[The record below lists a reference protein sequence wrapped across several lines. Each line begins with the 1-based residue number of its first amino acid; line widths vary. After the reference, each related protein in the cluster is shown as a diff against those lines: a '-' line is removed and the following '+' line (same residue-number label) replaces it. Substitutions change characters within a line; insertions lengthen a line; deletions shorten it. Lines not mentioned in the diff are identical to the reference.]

1 MTELSTPDT
10 PIRCIVADDEPLA
23 VQLLE
28 AYIRRSSGLVLT
40 GAYTNAD
47 KALDAIRS
55 GGADLAFL
63 DIQMPGLSGLQL
75 ASIARDCGVRVVFVT
90 AYRDFA
96 VEGFRVNAID
106 YLLKPV
112 SFAEFTDAVGRAAE
126 ALAPRGV
133 PAGTFMTVRSDYRQ
147 IRIDHDDILYV
158 EGLKDYVKIY
168 TQSRSR
174 PVITQ
179 MSLKAVQQA
188 LPADAFMR
196 VHRSFIIA
204 VARVRSFDRSHVAL
218 PDADIPVG
226 DTYRAEFLA
235 RMGG

>member
-28 AYIRRSSGLVLT
+28 AYIRRSPGLVLT
-40 GAYTNAD
+40 GSYTNAD

-63 DIQMPGLSGLQL
+63 DIQMPGMSGLQL
-75 ASIARDCGVRVVFVT
+75 AAIARDCGVRVVFVT

-112 SFAEFTDAVGRAAE
+112 SFAEFTDAAV
-126 ALAPRGV
+126 
-133 PAGTFMTVRSDYRQ
+133 S
-147 IRIDHDDILYV
+147 
-158 EGLKDYVKIY
+158 Y
-168 TQSRSR
+168 THL
-174 PVITQ
+174 T
-179 MSLKAVQQA
+179 
-188 LPADAFMR
+188 LPT
-196 VHRSFIIA
+196 IA
-204 VARVRSFDRSHVAL
+204 
-218 PDADIPVG
+218 
-226 DTYRAEFLA
+226 
-235 RMGG
+235 

>member
-1 MTELSTPDT
+1 MTDIT

-28 AYIRRSSGLVLT
+28 SYIGRTSRLVLT
-40 GAYTNAD
+40 GSYTHAD
-47 KALDAIRS
+47 EALAAIRS
-55 GGADLAFL
+55 DMADLAFL
-63 DIQMPGLSGLQL
+63 DIQMPRMSGLQL
-75 ASIARDCGVRVVFVT
+75 AALARDHGVRVVFVT

-112 SFAEFTDAVGRAAE
+112 SFAEFTDAVDRAAKALVPKAATNTPE
-126 ALAPRGV
+126 ADR
-133 PAGTFMTVRSDYRQ
+133 FITVRSDYRQ
-147 IRIDHDDILYV
+147 IRIDHDDITYI

-168 TQSRSR
+168 TQSRPR

-188 LPADAFMR
+188 LPEAAFMR

-204 VARVRSFDRSHVAL
+204 VARVQSFDRSHAGL
-218 PDADIPVG
+218 PGADIPVG

-235 RMGG
+235 RMGC